1 MQAVSWPIHRL
12 FQRAARRREPTGSL
26 DGDSLSLSVR
36 HSVGVREDYVMK
48 VRPDLLEEHDGPT
61 FVNGLQ
67 GLQGARIILPR
78 ARELRPD
85 PEPLHRRYERFRAAS

>member
-1 MQAVSWPIHRL
+1 
-12 FQRAARRREPTGSL
+12 
-26 DGDSLSLSVR
+26 
-36 HSVGVREDYVMK
+36 MK